1 MQIRCGGLSGLSRRD
16 ILLEIENVDYLYINS
31 ILLITKYY
39 IYSCKFKKVVP
50 SFLGVMSLLRHKYK
64 IELFSASMLPP
75 AKRQRVRDGMN
86 YYFSWVRIKKQHV
99 LCGNRCFCNFVYYI
113 YCTTLLMYG
122 LVKKNKKLFCMIKLY
137 TYIYFLYRH
146 EHDYV
151 NCQLGNNN
159 E

>member
-1 MQIRCGGLSGLSRRD
+1 
-16 ILLEIENVDYLYINS
+16 
-31 ILLITKYY
+31 
-39 IYSCKFKKVVP
+39 
-50 SFLGVMSLLRHKYK
+50 MSLLRHKYK

-146 EHDYV
+146 DIDAE
-151 NCQLGNNN
+151 NNSILYLCLSKDITPEKEGTTFLN
-159 E
+159 LQE